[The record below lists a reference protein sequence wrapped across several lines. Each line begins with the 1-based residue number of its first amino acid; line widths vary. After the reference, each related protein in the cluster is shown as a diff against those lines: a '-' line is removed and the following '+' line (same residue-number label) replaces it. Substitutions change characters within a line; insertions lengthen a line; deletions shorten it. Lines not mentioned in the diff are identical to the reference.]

1 MAIGSKHARNKKTPK
16 RSFPIHFAFRALAGA
31 LPAAVP
37 AGNPFHVPRAFRTI
51 TLSFQLPQKR
61 IFTMSLASLKKH
73 LFCAAAM
80 MLAAGSSFA
89 AGTLTMATEGT
100 FPPFEFHD
108 SKTNELIGFELDL
121 AKAAADKM
129 GATLDIKEFKFD
141 AILPAIVS
149 NTLDFAAAGFAVT
162 PERAKRVLFSDPFYM
177 SGLTIIVPKGNPK
190 GIKNFDDLKGLNVSV
205 QLGSI
210 SHDRAKKIPG
220 AKITTFE
227 SGADAMLN
235 MISGNA
241 DAVINA
247 QPATDYMIVSRPSLQ
262 TKLERLDF
270 VADAVPMAMIFP
282 KNRSDLQKAVN
293 KALAE
298 IRADGTYEKLHMKWF
313 GRPKQ

>member
-1 MAIGSKHARNKKTPK
+1 MQKRVFLK
-16 RSFPIHFAFRALAGA
+16 RSVALAAAFAAGA
-31 LPAAVP
+31 LILTGCGEKSEPTPSAQTSAAPAAGASAAKDDLLARVMKK
-37 AGNPFHVPRAFRTI
+37 GEITI
-51 TLSFQLPQKR
+51 
-61 IFTMSLASLKKH
+61 
-73 LFCAAAM
+73 
-80 MLAAGSSFA
+80 
-89 AGTLTMATEGT
+89 ATEGT
-100 FPPFEFHD
+100 WAPWTYHD
-108 SKTNELIGFELDL
+108 EKNALTGFDVELGRQIAAKLGVKAHFIEGKWDGLL
-121 AKAAADKM
+121 AGISA
-129 GATLDIKEFKFD
+129 GRFDIMINGVD
-141 AILPAIVS
+141 
-149 NTLDFAAAGFAVT
+149 VT
-162 PERAKRVLFSDPFYM
+162 PERSKAFLFTEPYAFNRTVVMTKTDSDKVKT
-177 SGLTIIVPKGNPK
+177 L
-190 GIKNFDDLKGLNVSV
+190 DDLKGLNVSV

-282 KNRSDLQKAVN
+282 KNRADLQKAVN

>member
-1 MAIGSKHARNKKTPK
+1 
-16 RSFPIHFAFRALAGA
+16 
-31 LPAAVP
+31 
-37 AGNPFHVPRAFRTI
+37 
-51 TLSFQLPQKR
+51 
-61 IFTMSLASLKKH
+61 MSLASLKKH

-190 GIKNFDDLKGLNVSV
+190 GIKNF
-205 QLGSI
+205 GS
-210 SHDRAKKIPG
+210 S
-220 AKITTFE
+220 E
-227 SGADAMLN
+227 
-235 MISGNA
+235 ISG
-241 DAVINA
+241 
-247 QPATDYMIVSRPSLQ
+247 QPLL
-262 TKLERLDF
+262 K
-270 VADAVPMAMIFP
+270 
-282 KNRSDLQKAVN
+282 K
-293 KALAE
+293 
-298 IRADGTYEKLHMKWF
+298 
-313 GRPKQ
+313 

>member
-1 MAIGSKHARNKKTPK
+1 MPFA
-16 RSFPIHFAFRALAGA
+16 SF
-31 LPAAVP
+31 
-37 AGNPFHVPRAFRTI
+37 
-51 TLSFQLPQKR
+51 
-61 IFTMSLASLKKH
+61 KKH

-108 SKTNELIGFELDL
+108 SKTNELVGFELDL
-121 AKAAADKM
+121 AKAAAQKM
-129 GATLDIKEFKFD
+129 GKTLDIKEFKFD

-210 SHDRAKKIPG
+210 SHDRAKKIPD

-247 QPATDYMIVSRPSLQ
+247 QPATDYMIMSRPSLQ
-262 TKLERLDF
+262 KKLERLDF

-282 KNRSDLQKAVN
+282 KNRTDLQAALN

>member
-1 MAIGSKHARNKKTPK
+1 
-16 RSFPIHFAFRALAGA
+16 
-31 LPAAVP
+31 
-37 AGNPFHVPRAFRTI
+37 
-51 TLSFQLPQKR
+51 
-61 IFTMSLASLKKH
+61 
-73 LFCAAAM
+73 
-80 MLAAGSSFA
+80 
-89 AGTLTMATEGT
+89 
-100 FPPFEFHD
+100 
-108 SKTNELIGFELDL
+108 
-121 AKAAADKM
+121 
-129 GATLDIKEFKFD
+129 
-141 AILPAIVS
+141 
-149 NTLDFAAAGFAVT
+149 
-162 PERAKRVLFSDPFYM
+162 M

-247 QPATDYMIVSRPSLQ
+247 QPATDYMIVSRPSLK
-262 TKLERLDF
+262 TRLERLDF

>member
-1 MAIGSKHARNKKTPK
+1 
-16 RSFPIHFAFRALAGA
+16 
-31 LPAAVP
+31 
-37 AGNPFHVPRAFRTI
+37 
-51 TLSFQLPQKR
+51 
-61 IFTMSLASLKKH
+61 MSLASLKKH

-149 NTLDFAAAGFAVT
+149 NTLDFTVLANGNSKFFNGAELRRIFAAAGFAVT

-247 QPATDYMIVSRPSLQ
+247 QPATDYMIVSRPSLK